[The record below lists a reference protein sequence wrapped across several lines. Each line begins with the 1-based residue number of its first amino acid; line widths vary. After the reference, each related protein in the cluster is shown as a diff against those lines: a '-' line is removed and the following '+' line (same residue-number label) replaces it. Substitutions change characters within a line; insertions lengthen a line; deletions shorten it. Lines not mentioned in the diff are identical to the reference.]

1 MRLPLRCAPLVLGWL
16 ILTSCSHN
24 VTTDLPAAPTPV
36 RPTVRI
42 TKLIIA
48 PPGGGS
54 MIVGTVVPITT
65 SGPPPSDGLAL
76 GAFAQYSDGSGHFV
90 EATWSSSDDGIAL
103 VRNGEL
109 VAINRGTAVL
119 TASAE
124 GLTASETFIVDP
136 GIPGLWVGT
145 YVVDSC
151 QAGSGSVDAL
161 VCAAPTPGHAGGILR
176 VGTVAPM
183 ALQITQH
190 GKDLS
195 ATMQFGEL
203 RGTLTGVDAGANYLS
218 LSGTLNASTS
228 NAKIVVFNARV
239 KQDVMEGVMGYELR
253 ITDLPSW
260 AVVTAHFDS
269 IARK

>member
-1 MRLPLRCAPLVLGWL
+1 MRLPLRCAPLAIGWL
-16 ILTSCSHN
+16 LAAGCSHN
-24 VTTDLPAAPTPV
+24 VTTELPTAPTPS
-36 RPTVRI
+36 RPSVRI
-42 TKLIIA
+42 TRLIVT

-54 MIVGTVVPITT
+54 MIVGTVVPLTT
-65 SGPPPSDGLAL
+65 SGPPPSDALAL
-76 GAFAQYSDGSGHFV
+76 GAFAQYSDGSGHYV
-90 EATWSSSDDGIAL
+90 EATWTSSDDATAV
-103 VRNGEL
+103 VRDGAL
-109 VAINRGTAVL
+109 VAIGRGTAVL
-119 TASAE
+119 TAAAE

-151 QAGSGSVDAL
+151 QAGSGSVDEL

-183 ALQITQH
+183 ALQITQR

-218 LSGTLNASTS
+218 LSGTLNAATS
-228 NAKIVVFNARV
+228 NARIVVFNARV

-253 ITDLPSW
+253 INDLPSW